1 MREEKVVLVD
11 EDDNQIGLMPKMEAH
26 LKGKLHRAFSIII
39 FNSDRKIL
47 LQKRASTK
55 YHTPNLWSNT
65 CCSHQRE
72 DEDNIDAG
80 KRRLNEE
87 MGFVTNLYN
96 FSSFIYR
103 VEFSNGLI
111 EHENDH
117 IMLGVFDGT
126 PKPNPNE
133 VDEWKWIDID
143 ILVEDMQI
151 NPDYYTAWFMIIMN
165 NYYESL
171 KKWKLQ

>member
-117 IMLGVFDGT
+117 IMLGVFDGA
-126 PKPNPNE
+126 PQPNPNE

-143 ILVEDMQI
+143 ILIEDMQI
-151 NPDYYTAWFMIIMN
+151 NPDHYTAWFMIIMN

>member
-117 IMLGVFDGT
+117 IMLGIFDGT

-151 NPDYYTAWFMIIMN
+151 NPNHYTAWFMIIMN

>member
-1 MREEKVVLVD
+1 MLEEKVVLVD
-11 EDDNQIGLMPKMEAH
+11 KDDNQIGLMPKMEAH

-39 FNSDRKIL
+39 FNSERKIL
-47 LQKRASTK
+47 IQKRASTK

-72 DEDNIDAG
+72 DEDNINAG

-103 VEFSNGLI
+103 VEFTNGLI

-117 IMLGVFDGT
+117 IMLGVFDGV

-143 ILVEDMQI
+143 ILIEDMQI
-151 NPDYYTAWFMIIMN
+151 NPNHYTAWFMIIMN

>member
-72 DEDNIDAG
+72 GEDNINAG

-117 IMLGVFDGT
+117 IMLGVFDGN

-151 NPDYYTAWFMIIMN
+151 NPDHYTAWFMIIMN

>member
-72 DEDNIDAG
+72 GEDNINAG

-117 IMLGVFDGT
+117 IMLGVFDGN

-151 NPDYYTAWFMIIMN
+151 NPDHYTAWFTIIMN